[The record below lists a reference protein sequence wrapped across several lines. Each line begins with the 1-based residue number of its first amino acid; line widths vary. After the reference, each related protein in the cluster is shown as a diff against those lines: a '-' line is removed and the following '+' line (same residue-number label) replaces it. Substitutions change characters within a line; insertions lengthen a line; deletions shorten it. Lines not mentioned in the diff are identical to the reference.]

1 MLKKNIKYTDYN
13 NEERSEDFYFNL
25 SQAECMEMELST
37 NGGMQ
42 QLIEK
47 IVSEKD
53 NAKIVEMFKKIILRS
68 YGIKSPDGR
77 KFEKSEA
84 ISKDFEST
92 EAYSVLF
99 MELATNADAAAEFI
113 RGVFPPSAA
122 NVANNAQNNTSALPS
137 GN

>member
-1 MLKKNIKYTDYN
+1 MLKKTINYVDYN
-13 NEERSEDFYFNL
+13 GEQRSEDYMFNL

-42 QLIEK
+42 QLIER

-53 NAKIVEMFKKIILRS
+53 NEKIVEIFKKIILKA
-68 YGIKSPDGR
+68 YGIKSPDGKYFR
-77 KFEKSEA
+77 KSAE

-99 MELATNADAAAEFI
+99 MELATNSDAAAEFI
-113 RGVFPPSAA
+113 RGVLPAVPENA
-122 NVANNAQNNTSALPS
+122 NAPVALNAVQ
-137 GN
+137 

>member
-1 MLKKNIKYTDYN
+1 MLVKSITYPDFNGEIRT
-13 NEERSEDFYFNL
+13 EDFLFNL

-42 QLIEK
+42 QLIER

-53 NAKIVEMFKKIILRS
+53 SEKIVSIFKKLILKA
-68 YGIKSPDGR
+68 YGIKSPDGKYFR
-77 KFEKSEA
+77 KSDE

-92 EAYSVLF
+92 NAYSVLF

-113 RGVFPPSAA
+113 RKV
-122 NVANNAQNNTSALPS
+122 LPDADDVQMVVQPMK
-137 GN
+137 

>member
-1 MLKKNIKYTDYN
+1 MLKKTITYIDYN
-13 NEERSEDFYFNL
+13 GEKRSEDYMFNL

-42 QLIEK
+42 QLIER

-53 NAKIVEMFKKIILRS
+53 NEKIVEIFKTIILKA
-68 YGIKSPDGR
+68 YGIKSPDGKYFR
-77 KFEKSEA
+77 KSAE

-99 MELATNADAAAEFI
+99 MELATNSDAAAEFI
-113 RGVFPPSAA
+113 RGVLPAVPENA
-122 NVANNAQNNTSALPS
+122 NAPVALNPVK
-137 GN
+137 

>member
-1 MLKKNIKYTDYN
+1 MLVKSITYPEFNGEIRT
-13 NEERSEDFYFNL
+13 EDLLFNL

-42 QLIEK
+42 QLIER

-53 NAKIVEMFKKIILRS
+53 SEKIVSIFKKLILKA
-68 YGIKSPDGR
+68 YGIKSPDGKYFR
-77 KFEKSEA
+77 KSDE

-92 EAYSVLF
+92 NAYSVLF

-113 RGVFPPSAA
+113 RKVLPAA
-122 NVANNAQNNTSALPS
+122 DDVQMVVQPMK
-137 GN
+137 

>member
-1 MLKKNIKYTDYN
+1 MLVKSITYPDFNGEIRT
-13 NEERSEDFYFNL
+13 EDFMFNL

-42 QLIEK
+42 QLIER

-53 NAKIVEMFKKIILRS
+53 SEKIVSIFKKLILKA
-68 YGIKSPDGR
+68 YGIKSPDGKYFR
-77 KFEKSEA
+77 KSDE

-92 EAYSVLF
+92 NAYSVLF

-113 RGVFPPSAA
+113 RKVLPAA
-122 NVANNAQNNTSALPS
+122 DDVQMVVQPMK
-137 GN
+137 

>member
-1 MLKKNIKYTDYN
+1 MLVKSITYPDFNGEIRT
-13 NEERSEDFYFNL
+13 EDFLFNL

-42 QLIEK
+42 QLIER

-53 NAKIVEMFKKIILRS
+53 SEKIVSIFKKLILKA
-68 YGIKSPDGR
+68 YGIKSPDGKYFR
-77 KFEKSEA
+77 KSDE

-92 EAYSVLF
+92 NAYSVLF

-113 RGVFPPSAA
+113 RKVLPAA
-122 NVANNAQNNTSALPS
+122 ADVQMVVQPMK
-137 GN
+137 

>member
-1 MLKKNIKYTDYN
+1 MLVKSITYPDFNGEIRT
-13 NEERSEDFYFNL
+13 EDFLFNL

-42 QLIEK
+42 QLIER

-53 NAKIVEMFKKIILRS
+53 SEKIVSIFKKLILKA
-68 YGIKSPDGR
+68 YGIKSPDGKYFR
-77 KFEKSEA
+77 KSDE

-92 EAYSVLF
+92 NAYSVLF

-113 RGVFPPSAA
+113 RKVLPAA
-122 NVANNAQNNTSALPS
+122 DDVQMVVQPMK
-137 GN
+137 

>member
-1 MLKKNIKYTDYN
+1 MLKKTITYIDYN
-13 NEERSEDFYFNL
+13 GEKRSEDYMFNL

-42 QLIEK
+42 QLIER

-53 NAKIVEMFKKIILRS
+53 NEKIVEIFKKIILKA
-68 YGIKSPDGR
+68 YGIKSPDGKYFR
-77 KFEKSEA
+77 KSTE

-99 MELATNADAAAEFI
+99 MELATNSDAAAEFI
-113 RGVFPPSAA
+113 RGVLPAVPE
-122 NVANNAQNNTSALPS
+122 NVNAPVALNPVK
-137 GN
+137 

>member
-1 MLKKNIKYTDYN
+1 MLKKTINYVDYN
-13 NEERSEDFYFNL
+13 GEQRSEDYMFNL

-42 QLIEK
+42 QLIER

-53 NAKIVEMFKKIILRS
+53 NEKIVEIFKKIILKA
-68 YGIKSPDGR
+68 YGIKSPDGKYFR
-77 KFEKSEA
+77 KSAE

-99 MELATNADAAAEFI
+99 MELATNSDAAAEFI
-113 RGVFPPSAA
+113 RGV
-122 NVANNAQNNTSALPS
+122 LPS
-137 GN
+137 VPENANAPVALNAVQ

>member
-1 MLKKNIKYTDYN
+1 MLVKSITYPDFNDEIRT
-13 NEERSEDFYFNL
+13 EDFLFNL

-42 QLIEK
+42 QLIER

-53 NAKIVEMFKKIILRS
+53 SEKIVSIFKKLILKA
-68 YGIKSPDGR
+68 YGIKSPDGKYFR
-77 KFEKSEA
+77 KSDE

-92 EAYSVLF
+92 NAYSVLF

-113 RGVFPPSAA
+113 RKVLPAA
-122 NVANNAQNNTSALPS
+122 DDVQMVVQPMK
-137 GN
+137 